1 MLNSKEDVAS
11 GLQNQ
16 LFSMNED
23 GNGTQ
28 KDLFTSVIS
37 EKDKEIAELRAALGE

>member
-11 GLQNQ
+11 GMQNQ
-16 LFSMNED
+16 IFSKNED

-28 KDLFTSVIS
+28 KDQNASFN
-37 EKDKEIAELRAALGE
+37 